1 MESDFQSGS
10 WKGDA
15 MHIDS
20 ASLLTD
26 AALIAIGVLA
36 VGFLLWFLLA
46 LTLEKN
52 GAHVRYHMKFEMN
65 HASAND
71 MDRQPIREAAFHSRS
86 DMEFGLPDFAP
97 RVLVT
102 HRAVRAVALTPERDL
117 ADEPWQARPYFRPLK
132 FIDFGGDEYARHSLD
147 NSYCRIFCNFDR
159 ICALL

>member
-65 HASAND
+65 RSSANV
-71 MDRQPIREAAFHSRS
+71 MERQPIREISAFQPRS
-86 DMEFGLPDFAP
+86 NVELLRPGFAP

-102 HRAVRAVALTPERDL
+102 HRAIRTVALTPQRGL
-117 ADEPWQARPYFRPLK
+117 ADESWQGRPY
-132 FIDFGGDEYARHSLD
+132 
-147 NSYCRIFCNFDR
+147 
-159 ICALL
+159 LLR